1 MKNVIKSYSKYT
13 IAPQAREN
21 FGVFSK
27 NSGEY
32 PQQWG
37 VLGGT
42 TDLERFGWVPP
53 KMGGTQL
60 LLKKDGTPQ
69 NGGYSGV
76 PKGYSFLVGG
86 TGVSDHIYAYICLI
100 SKLFSCFWRKT
111 YICSSIYMP
120 SPEKF
125 SPPAVQINTLYV
137 RIFKISRLR
146 RKKRIYAQAYI
157 CLIRKKFR
165 LRRKKHIYA

>member
-42 TDLERFGWVPP
+42 TDLERFG
-53 KMGGTQL
+53 
-60 LLKKDGTPQ
+60 
-69 NGGYSGV
+69 
-76 PKGYSFLVGG
+76 
-86 TGVSDHIYAYICLI
+86 
-100 SKLFSCFWRKT
+100 
-111 YICSSIYMP
+111 
-120 SPEKF
+120 
-125 SPPAVQINTLYV
+125 
-137 RIFKISRLR
+137 
-146 RKKRIYAQAYI
+146 
-157 CLIRKKFR
+157 
-165 LRRKKHIYA
+165 